1 MLGLAIHQFRS
12 LSMSNT
18 VFSEILT
25 GLYDNQVIPYLGP
38 GVLFDV
44 TSKLNGTPIPADS
57 DSLILAMNG
66 GKPMAPKLMYEF
78 PRAAMNQEL
87 KRGRNFLTQ
96 FLDKTYK
103 DIQYSRAAIHEWLA
117 EWKPSYVIDIN
128 RDTQLQDSYADEE
141 HTLIVGLAR
150 VIGNHYRFKIYHYD
164 REKYF
169 EIEQTQVD
177 NKLPILFKP
186 MGTPLPESNYVAS
199 DADYVD
205 YITELMGGFAIPD
218 FLKDYRK
225 GKKYLLLGVPLNR
238 DSERMVMSDI
248 TYAADEHRGWFLR
261 KNPTDKEKRFAA
273 KIGFELIE
281 ADCADLLALVQT
293 RRAA

>member
-1 MLGLAIHQFRS
+1 
-12 LSMSNT
+12 MSNP
-18 VFSEILT
+18 VFSEILS
-25 GLYDNQVIPYLGP
+25 GLYDNQVVPYLGP

-87 KRGRNFLTQ
+87 KRGRNYVTQ
-96 FLDKTYK
+96 FLDKTYGEMK
-103 DIQYSRAAIHEWLA
+103 WTRAAVHDWLA
-117 EWKPSYVIDIN
+117 EWKPNYIVDIN

-141 HTLIVGLAR
+141 HTLVVGLAR

-169 EIEQTQVD
+169 EVEQQQVD
-177 NKLPILFKP
+177 RKLPILFKP
-186 MGTPLPESNYVAS
+186 MGTPKPESNYVAS

-218 FLKDYRK
+218 FLKDYRV
-225 GKKYLLLGVPLNR
+225 GKKYLLVGVPLNR

-261 KNPTDKEKRFAA
+261 KNPTDKEKRYAS
-273 KIGFELIE
+273 KMGLELIE
-281 ADCADLLALVQT
+281 ADCQDLLELVQT
-293 RRAA
+293 RQAA